1 MNIKKELCKVGT
13 DGKCQIKVRV
23 DISRTNR
30 PRLRTGL
37 FIHPELWD
45 SKTESPKKPKRG
57 NTNLELIGEYET
69 VSEKL
74 SEYCLLVTKMVKAA
88 NGVVEVTSDWIDRIF
103 ALHNAGYLV

>member
-45 SKTESPKKPKRG
+45 SKAESPK
-57 NTNLELIGEYET
+57 
-69 VSEKL
+69 
-74 SEYCLLVTKMVKAA
+74 
-88 NGVVEVTSDWIDRIF
+88 
-103 ALHNAGYLV
+103 